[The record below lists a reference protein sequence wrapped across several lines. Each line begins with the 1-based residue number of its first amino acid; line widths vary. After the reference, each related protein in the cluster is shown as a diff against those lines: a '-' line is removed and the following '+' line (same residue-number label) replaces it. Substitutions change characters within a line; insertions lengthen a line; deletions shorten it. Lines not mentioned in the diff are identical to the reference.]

1 MRNKSRL
8 RFYFYATDSEYLAV
22 KDEFEHHRL
31 KLTQILEG
39 TTVKYLHSQVI
50 VPVAATN
57 DGSPKKQRSDEFL
70 KAYFGNSWLD
80 KENYKNKL
88 KLSGKA

>member
-1 MRNKSRL
+1 M
-8 RFYFYATDSEYLAV
+8 
-22 KDEFEHHRL
+22 
-31 KLTQILEG
+31 
-39 TTVKYLHSQVI
+39 TVPL
-50 VPVAATN
+50 
-57 DGSPKKQRSDEFL
+57 KKQRSDEFL